1 MPYDKATEGCPAM
14 QYTTVAEPDAGAH
27 AIYTEMLSNYKALE
41 DVSTSPADG
50 TTPQATYLPCCF
62 PRKTFQVWFAI
73 HWSAF
78 SSSFSYDPCGFDPHP
93 FRKLSRKA
101 AGLYYLEYLTP
112 APCLTKPNRQTETI
126 LSPRLKS
133 PPVLGI

>member
-50 TTPQATYLPCCF
+50 TTPQATFRAASLNSI
-62 PRKTFQVWFAI
+62 QVWFAI

-78 SSSFSYDPCGFDPHP
+78 SSSFSRMTLAVLIHIHSENC
-93 FRKLSRKA
+93 RVRQ
-101 AGLYYLEYLTP
+101 P
-112 APCLTKPNRQTETI
+112 AFI
-126 LSPRLKS
+126 
-133 PPVLGI
+133 I